1 MQIVTRWRL
10 GSGQKNLGDDFKR
23 IQHQGEEADKP
34 DSYTPYLTD
43 LGLSPKSP
51 YSTTASAFLD
61 SYNRHMLRFN
71 KITKLPDCGR
81 YKLRR
86 TVDYGNNMWLRLP

>member
-1 MQIVTRWRL
+1 MYMVKLPRHPFAEIRIGTITSRFRDCSAVMDLAFL
-10 GSGQKNLGDDFKR
+10 GEILNADCYEVASWIWSKNLGDDFKR

-51 YSTTASAFLD
+51 
-61 SYNRHMLRFN
+61 
-71 KITKLPDCGR
+71 
-81 YKLRR
+81 
-86 TVDYGNNMWLRLP
+86 